1 MKMVENDDV
10 KHLTGTWVDVR
21 MRLVLKD
28 ATRFKIVEECREIQH
43 RLDKKDASRFEKIL
57 LTETSKSG
65 SDDPGAEPILR
76 LEFSVAD
83 RAQNLHGEISIRDM
97 KGKPL
102 EKCEFKVIDDNAQN
116 QSQRDLEAQRVDA
129 ERQVVEKKKI
139 VEEFGLKLQEFET
152 EYERLRRTCVAGHPD
167 LEQTLPKK

>member
-1 MKMVENDDV
+1 MKMVENDDA

-21 MRLVLKD
+21 MRPVLKD
-28 ATRFKIVEECREIQH
+28 TTRFKIVEECREIQH
-43 RLDKKDASRFEKIL
+43 RLDKKDESRFEKVL
-57 LTETSKSG
+57 LTETPKSG
-65 SDDPGAEPILR
+65 SDDPGAESTLR

-116 QSQRDLEAQRVDA
+116 QSQRDLEAQRVDV
-129 ERQVVEKKKI
+129 ERQVVEKEKI
-139 VEEFGLKLQEFET
+139 DEEFDLKLQEFET
-152 EYERLRRTCVAGHPD
+152 EYERLRWMCVAGN
-167 LEQTLPKK
+167 

>member
-1 MKMVENDDV
+1 MKIVENDDV

-21 MRLVLKD
+21 MRPVLKD
-28 ATRFKIVEECREIQH
+28 TTRFKIVEECREIQH
-43 RLDKKDASRFEKIL
+43 RLDKKDESRFEKVL

-65 SDDPGAEPILR
+65 SDDPGAELILR

-116 QSQRDLEAQRVDA
+116 QSQRDLEAQRVDF
-129 ERQVVEKKKI
+129 ELQIVEKKKI
-139 VEEFGLKLQEFET
+139 DEEFGLKLQEFET
-152 EYERLRRTCVAGHPD
+152 EYGRLRQACVAGHHD
-167 LEQTLPKK
+167 LEQTLAKK